1 MWDGSCREAG
11 AKTMAD
17 GTEFLSARECEV
29 LYWVAYGKTSWEIS
43 RILKVSERTINF
55 HVAKCIRKL
64 NAANR
69 SHAAVKA
76 VQIGAITV

>member
-1 MWDGSCREAG
+1 MD
-11 AKTMAD
+11 MANV
-17 GTEFLSARECEV
+17 TAFLSNRECEV

-43 RILKVSERTINF
+43 KILVLSERTVNF
-55 HVAKCIRKL
+55 HVAKCIQKL